1 LPSPSVRAH
10 AGLTFAN
17 PFSASAV
24 DEAVARLDPGRGGR
38 VVETGCGSAE
48 VLLRVLE
55 RHPGASGVGV
65 DLDPDWVA
73 RARRAAADRLP
84 GRDVRVVEAPAAD
97 AGLEPG
103 SFDVVVNVASSHAHG
118 GFPAA
123 LGALAALAR
132 PGGQVLLGE
141 GFWTRPPSAEFLAAL
156 GGTEDELPD
165 LDGLLAAAR
174 EAGLRPEHVGVASE
188 EDWAAYEEGLADAA
202 EADGAP
208 DALEYAR
215 VIRERRALPDG
226 GDTLGFALCVFR
238 RGTTPSRAAG

>member
-1 LPSPSVRAH
+1 VPSASVRAH
-10 AGLTFAN
+10 ARLTFAN
-17 PFSASAV
+17 PFSGSAV
-24 DEAVARLDPGRGGR
+24 DEAVARLDPGPGGR

-55 RHPGASGVGV
+55 RHPGTSGVGV
-65 DLDPDWVA
+65 DVDLHWVA
-73 RARRAAADRLP
+73 RARRAAEQRLP
-84 GRDVRVVEAPAAD
+84 GRDVRVVEAPAEE
-97 AGLEPG
+97 AGLGPG

-118 GFPAA
+118 GFPPA

-141 GFWTRPPSAEFLAAL
+141 GFWARRPSAEFLDAL
-156 GGTEDELPD
+156 SGTEDELPD

-174 EAGLRPEHVGVASE
+174 EAGLEPEHVRVASE
-188 EDWAAYEEGLADAA
+188 QDWAAYEEGLADAA

-208 DALEYAR
+208 DALAYAH
-215 VIRERRALPDG
+215 VIRERRALPHG

-238 RGTTPSRAAG
+238 RGTTPPRAAG